1 MVYMYVYGVYG
12 DLPYTLMGSRS
23 ARERQNLVR
32 QSEFQTIQ
40 TSIPGLG
47 TFVICEVQ

>member
-1 MVYMYVYGVYG
+1 MC

-23 ARERQNLVR
+23 AHERQNPVR

-40 TSIPGLG
+40 SSIPGLG
-47 TFVICEVQ
+47 TFVICDIQ